1 MPLTRLNDE
10 AFDEQL
16 EGISFGMMTDK
27 GTTVQC
33 FVSYAALTDKARA
46 TGQGGMLEA
55 FHEYRSEIEDIA
67 SAKYDAGNIEID
79 GRVTVS
85 SHDLNPEQFP

>member
-1 MPLTRLNDE
+1 MTE
-10 AFDEQL
+10 A
-16 EGISFGMMTDK
+16 I
-27 GTTVQC
+27 
-33 FVSYAALTDKARA
+33 FVSHAALTDAAWA

-55 FHEYRSEIEDIA
+55 FHENRSEIEDVA

>member
-1 MPLTRLNDE
+1 MPLTRLKDE
-10 AFDEQL
+10 AFADQL

-33 FVSYAALTDKARA
+33 FVSHASLTHKARA
-46 TGQGGMLEA
+46 SGQGGMLEA
-55 FHEYRSEIEDIA
+55 FHKYRSEVEDIA

>member
-10 AFDEQL
+10 AFADQL
-16 EGISFGMMTDK
+16 EGVCFGMMTDK
-27 GTTVQC
+27 GATVQC
-33 FVSYAALTDKARA
+33 FVSHATLTDKARPS
-46 TGQGGMLEA
+46 GQGGMLEA
-55 FHEYRSEIEDIA
+55 FHKYRNEVEEIA

-85 SHDLNPEQFP
+85 SHDLHPEQFP

>member
-10 AFDEQL
+10 AFAEQL
-16 EGISFGMMTDK
+16 EGVSFDMMTDK

-33 FVSYAALTDKARA
+33 FVSHAALTDKARA
-46 TGQGGMLEA
+46 SRQGGMLEA
-55 FHEYRSEIEDIA
+55 FNEYRSEIEDVA

-79 GRVTVS
+79 GRITVS

>member
-1 MPLTRLNDE
+1 MPLKRLNDE
-10 AFDEQL
+10 AFAEEL
-16 EGISFGMMTDK
+16 EGVSFGMIMTDK

-33 FVSYAALTDKARA
+33 FVSHAALTDKARA
-46 TGQGGMLEA
+46 SGQGGMQA
-55 FHEYRSEIEDIA
+55 FHQYRSEVEDTA
-67 SAKYDAGNIEID
+67 SAKYDAGNIESD

>member
-10 AFDEQL
+10 AFAEQL
-16 EGISFGMMTDK
+16 EGVSFEMITDK
-27 GTTVQC
+27 GTIVQC
-33 FVSYAALTDKARA
+33 FVSHAALTDKARA
-46 TGQGGMLEA
+46 SGQGGMLEA
-55 FHEYRSEIEDIA
+55 FHAYRSEVEDVA

>member
-1 MPLTRLNDE
+1 
-10 AFDEQL
+10 
-16 EGISFGMMTDK
+16 MMTDG

-33 FVSYAALTDKARA
+33 FVSHAALTDKARA
-46 TGQGGMLEA
+46 SGQGGFLEA
-55 FHEYRSEIEDIA
+55 FHKYRSEVEDIA

>member
-10 AFDEQL
+10 AFADQL
-16 EGISFGMMTDK
+16 EGVRFGMMTDK
-27 GTTVQC
+27 GTTVQR
-33 FVSYAALTDKARA
+33 FVSHAVLTDKARA
-46 TGQGGMLEA
+46 SGQGAMLEA
-55 FHEYRSEIEDIA
+55 FHKYRSELA

-85 SHDLNPEQFP
+85 CHDLHPEQFP

>member
-1 MPLTRLNDE
+1 LRPST
-10 AFDEQL
+10 
-16 EGISFGMMTDK
+16 
-27 GTTVQC
+27 
-33 FVSYAALTDKARA
+33 
-46 TGQGGMLEA
+46 
-55 FHEYRSEIEDIA
+55 HIEVEDVA